1 MSEWQL
7 IYRGFE
13 PGQEGLREALCTLG
27 NGDFATRGAAEEAEA
42 DDVHYR
48 APTSPAGTTDRQ
60 RRAGDRDRRPRQ
72 HAELAVPELPSGR
85 RSLVQ
90 PEALRLNPC
99 VPPELQRLRLRAR
112 YRGQW
117 LELEISCEAMT
128 VRTPPGWTGPNRI
141 AIHDEVREFQP
152 GEMLRFTCRPSQEQA
167 LPRTL
172 AETSA
177 G

>member
-1 MSEWQL
+1 VIE
-7 IYRGFE
+7 IE
-13 PGQEGLREALCTLG
+13 
-27 NGDFATRGAAEEAEA
+27 
-42 DDVHYR
+42 
-48 APTSPAGTTDRQ
+48 DRS
-60 RRAGDRDRRPRQ
+60 Q
-72 HAELAVPELPSGR
+72 HAELVVPELPSGR

-128 VRTPPGWTGPNRI
+128 VRTPPGSTGPNRI